1 MREFN
6 AWEYLALTLVVVGAL
21 NWGLVGLFGLDLVAS
36 LFGAASILSRVIY
49 VAVGLSGLYL
59 AIDAI
64 AKAMATRRAHPAGA

>member
-64 AKAMATRRAHPAGA
+64 AKAMATRRTHPAGA